1 MKKIKHLFFFSLCF
15 FMGLSFANAQSD
27 FQQVYALIQT
37 KCGSAAC
44 HGGVNPQG
52 NLAFDGTPT
61 SVFNSLVN
69 GTPTNPAAA
78 AKGHKLVVPGRPDQ
92 SYLMRK
98 VAYDDWDDYYEE
110 LEAAEGNV
118 MPPNNLPKLKKHE
131 AELIRQWILHGA
143 VPNSFDVDIDLIED
157 YYTNG
162 GLPSIEAPAPPAAG
176 EGFQLRMGPIFL
188 APGEENEFFKYQDL
202 ELAGD
207 LEVNRID
214 LTMNDESHHFLI
226 YHVNDNAFVPQD
238 GLIPILETQNIDM
251 SGESVVSA
259 WQQSHSYKLPEKS
272 AFFWDENTLLN
283 LNYHAKNYSA
293 NLTLPVDAYINVYT
307 QTAGTAQEKMF
318 ADLFIIGATSG
329 NGLSIPNSGNEVT
342 ITDAIKTNSSYP
354 MYIWNLTSHTHQ
366 TGTDYDIYRRNPN
379 GTKGEQ
385 IYEGF
390 YNFDYTFNQGYY
402 DWEHPPIR
410 TFEEPLFLDL
420 KDGLIHEAKYVNDTD
435 SYLYWGITTED
446 EMMLFYAHYTKA
458 ALTDTEEVENETAIN
473 NSLNISPNPF
483 SNAAYINYELKHTA
497 DVEIEIFDLL
507 GNSVA
512 VLLNEQQ
519 PSGHYNQEFIPEG
532 NLSSGLYLARL
543 TVDGTTFS
551 SKFSFVK

>member
-1 MKKIKHLFFFSLCF
+1 
-15 FMGLSFANAQSD
+15 
-27 FQQVYALIQT
+27 
-37 KCGSAAC
+37 
-44 HGGVNPQG
+44 
-52 NLAFDGTPT
+52 
-61 SVFNSLVN
+61 
-69 GTPTNPAAA
+69 
-78 AKGHKLVVPGRPDQ
+78 
-92 SYLMRK
+92 
-98 VAYDDWDDYYEE
+98 
-110 LEAAEGNV
+110 
-118 MPPNNLPKLKKHE
+118 
-131 AELIRQWILHGA
+131 
-143 VPNSFDVDIDLIED
+143 
-157 YYTNG
+157 
-162 GLPSIEAPAPPAAG
+162 
-176 EGFQLRMGPIFL
+176 
-188 APGEENEFFKYQDL
+188 
-202 ELAGD
+202 
-207 LEVNRID
+207 
-214 LTMNDESHHFLI
+214 
-226 YHVNDNAFVPQD
+226 
-238 GLIPILETQNIDM
+238 
-251 SGESVVSA
+251 
-259 WQQSHSYKLPEKS
+259 
-272 AFFWDENTLLN
+272 
-283 LNYHAKNYSA
+283 
-293 NLTLPVDAYINVYT
+293 
-307 QTAGTAQEKMF
+307 
-318 ADLFIIGATSG
+318 
-329 NGLSIPNSGNEVT
+329 
-342 ITDAIKTNSSYP
+342 